1 MFLVCIDMYYYRSTF
16 GRDHVNTSTLAVDA
30 AGSGR
35 VAAAVVVVVDV
46 AVDDQVMRTKLTVVS
61 VK

>member
-1 MFLVCIDMYYYRSTF
+1 MYYYRSTF

-30 AGSGR
+30 AGSGK
-35 VAAAVVVVVDV
+35 VVAAVVVVVDADV

>member
-1 MFLVCIDMYYYRSTF
+1 MYYYRSTF

-30 AGSGR
+30 AGSGG
-35 VAAAVVVVVDV
+35 VAAAVVVAV
-46 AVDDQVMRTKLTVVS
+46 AVDGQVMRTKLTVVS